1 MATLPDV
8 VASQSAFRLLELPLE
23 LQLNVLSKVYEGV
36 FVLKAHSTGAGG
48 ISWLGSP
55 PLAPLLINR
64 HFFQQALPFY
74 RSSSTT
80 LDRSEVANELLLKTW
95 LESNHRQWFLP
106 MVEMLIVS
114 LAVFTRRPSRILD
127 LPLSRLRIVRINHET
142 VLNLFLVKD
151 RTADDVADA
160 WLGEAAPIYKGV
172 IQRDM
177 QTALQ
182 DPTTLEQFSG
192 IELQAVWKVIGMPR
206 LSEDKGFILVCYRL
220 LLWFS
225 APANICF

>member
-48 ISWLGSP
+48 ISWLGSTP
-55 PLAPLLINR
+55 HAPLLINR

-74 RSSSTT
+74 RGSSTT

-114 LAVFTRRPSRILD
+114 LAAFIRRPSRILD
-127 LPLSRLRIVRINHET
+127 LALSRLRIVRINHET
-142 VLNLFLVKD
+142 VLNQFVGTE

-160 WLGEAAPIYKGV
+160 WLGDAPLYKQL
-172 IQRDM
+172 IQSHM

-192 IELQAVWKVIGMPR
+192 IELQAVWKVVGMPR

-225 APANICF
+225 APS

>member
-1 MATLPDV
+1 
-8 VASQSAFRLLELPLE
+8 
-23 LQLNVLSKVYEGV
+23 
-36 FVLKAHSTGAGG
+36 
-48 ISWLGSP
+48 
-55 PLAPLLINR
+55 
-64 HFFQQALPFY
+64 
-74 RSSSTT
+74 
-80 LDRSEVANELLLKTW
+80 
-95 LESNHRQWFLP
+95 

-114 LAVFTRRPSRILD
+114 LAAFIRRPSRILD

-142 VLNLFLVKD
+142 VLNLFVVKD

-160 WLGEAAPIYKGV
+160 WLGEAAPMYKGV

-206 LSEDKGFILVCYRL
+206 LSEDKGFILYMY
-220 LLWFS
+220 F
-225 APANICF
+225 NIKAVGHHVECVVAGTEKVLVGTRTEILQSR